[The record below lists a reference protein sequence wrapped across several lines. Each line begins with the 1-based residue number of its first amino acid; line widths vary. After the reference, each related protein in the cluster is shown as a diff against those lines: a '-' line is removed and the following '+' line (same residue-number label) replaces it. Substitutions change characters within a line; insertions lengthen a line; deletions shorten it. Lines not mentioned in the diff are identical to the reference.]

1 MVTNVYCSIIS
12 LYWYLID
19 YVLSFVLCGIFSIII
34 NLLGGISFWTHHV
47 QCIKLAKNIWEICHY
62 PWRGIYESNDYCKIW
77 LRIDVK

>member
-12 LYWYLID
+12 FYWYLIN

-47 QCIKLAKNIWEICHY
+47 QCIKLAKIFEKFVTI
-62 PWRGIYESNDYCKIW
+62 PGEVSMKVMIIAKFGSGSM
-77 LRIDVK
+77 